1 MSHAAYFRQR
11 LHESYKIYFKEK
23 SLAVSFFNTEN
34 NLFTQYIERGKYDET
49 LTFVI
54 QALLLTTRF
63 TLSF

>member
-34 NLFTQYIERGKYDET
+34 KLFTQYIERGKYDET
-49 LTFVI
+49 L
-54 QALLLTTRF
+54 
-63 TLSF
+63 